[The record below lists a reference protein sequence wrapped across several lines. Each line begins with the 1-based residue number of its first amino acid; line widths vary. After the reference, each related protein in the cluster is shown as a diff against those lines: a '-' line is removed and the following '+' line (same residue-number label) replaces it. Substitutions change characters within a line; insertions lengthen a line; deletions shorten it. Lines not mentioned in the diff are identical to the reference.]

1 MVTEIPLEERQERVK
16 KIQNEL
22 QKRNLDAY
30 LVHSTESDFANV
42 LYLSNHWPV
51 FETVGVIIPKE
62 GESILL
68 IGA

>member
-1 MVTEIPLEERQERVK
+1 MITEIPPLERQERIQ

-22 QKRNLDAY
+22 KKRDLDAY

-51 FETVGVIIPKE
+51 FETVGVI
-62 GESILL
+62 
-68 IGA
+68 